1 VYSVLYWNHQTTEPK
16 GHKPEL
22 LSVPESVTG
31 MTETQGEAMTL
42 DRINRIAAAAIVGFA
57 TGFSAILAIIV

>member
-1 VYSVLYWNHQTTEPK
+1 
-16 GHKPEL
+16 
-22 LSVPESVTG
+22 

-57 TGFSAILAIIV
+57 VGFATGFSAILAIIV